1 MNKKLLAITISAIAA
16 ATALPVVAEAA
27 GPTLYGKIN
36 LSLESV
42 VDSRDKPRD
51 GDLTALPAAPAAPN
65 EDSNEG
71 WVLRSNASRLGVKGD
86 AETGITGLTGIYQI
100 EVSVAADGENG
111 PFGNRDI
118 FAGLKGTFGQIR
130 LGNMDTPFKKA
141 QGKVDL
147 FNDTSADMTY
157 HIAGENRM
165 ANEIYYSSPKIAENL
180 TIHVAVIP
188 GEGVDDPESANTAD
202 VLTGPA
208 DSTSVAL
215 TWEGEALYAAIAMDT
230 MMKNGS
236 SFGAE
241 LAKNDFLDATR
252 VVVGYKLEDLSLG
265 LLYQVAEE
273 VSTSTTPDEDTSILV
288 SAAYKLSDLTLKA
301 QYSTTEGDD
310 GDDTAGDKDREV
322 TNLTIGAD
330 YALGKATTLFAFY
343 SMLEEEDN
351 VTNNAFGTTGDDDN
365 YDILAVGLEQKF

>member
-1 MNKKLLAITISAIAA
+1 MNKKLLAIAIGAA
-16 ATALPVVAEAA
+16 AAMPVVAEAA

-42 VDSRDKPRD
+42 VDARDKPRD

-71 WVLRSNASRLGVKGD
+71 WVLRNNASRLGVKGD
-86 AETGITGLTGIYQI
+86 AETGITGLTGIYQM
-100 EVSVAADGENG
+100 EFSVTADGENG

-165 ANEIYYSSPKIAENL
+165 ANSVYYSSPKILENL
-180 TIHVAVIP
+180 TIHVDVIP
-188 GEGVDDPESANTAD
+188 GEGVDDPESAVTSD
-202 VLTGPA
+202 VLTGIA
-208 DSTSVAL
+208 DSTSIAL
-215 TWEGEALYAAIAMDT
+215 TWEGEALYAAVAMDK

-241 LAKNDFLDATR
+241 LAKNDWLDATR

-273 VSTSTTPDEDTSILV
+273 VLPAGGTPDEDTSMLF
-288 SAAYKLSDLTLKA
+288 SAAYKMGDLTLKA

-310 GDDTAGDKDREV
+310 GVDTAGDKDREV
-322 TNLTIGAD
+322 TNLTVGAD

-343 SMLEEEDN
+343 STLEEEDN
-351 VTNNAFGTTGDDDN
+351 VTTNTFGTTGDDDN